1 MTYYLAIGAA
11 LGLSAGVAPGPLL
24 TLVISETLRHDI
36 RSGIRVAMAP
46 LVTDFP
52 IILLTLLVL
61 SKLSNFQGILGLIS
75 LAGGLFVLS
84 MGCESLRTT
93 GFDVQMRDAERR
105 SLRKGI
111 LANILSPHPYL
122 FWFSVGGP
130 TMVKAFGATPLA
142 PVAFITGFYACLVG
156 SKIGLAMLVSKSKFI
171 FRGKAYVWTMR
182 LLGVVLIGLA
192 VLLFRDGL
200 ALSGLLS
207 IGQP

>member
-36 RSGIRVAMAP
+36 RSGIRVALAP

-93 GFDVQMRDAERR
+93 GFDLQMRDAERR
-105 SLRKGI
+105 SLSKGI

-142 PVAFITGFYACLVG
+142 PAAFITGFYACLVG
-156 SKIGLAMLVSKSKFI
+156 SKIALAMLVGKSKFI

-200 ALSGLLS
+200 ALIGLLP
-207 IGQP
+207 ILQP

>member
-36 RSGIRVAMAP
+36 RSGIRVALAP

-52 IILLTLLVL
+52 IILLTLFVL
-61 SKLSNFQGILGLIS
+61 SKLSTFQGILGLIS
-75 LAGGLFVLS
+75 IAGGLFVLS

-93 GFDVQMRDAERR
+93 GFDLQIRDAERR
-105 SLRKGI
+105 SFRKGM

-142 PVAFITGFYACLVG
+142 PAAFIAGFYACLVG
-156 SKIGLAMLVSKSKFI
+156 SKIALAMLVGKSKFI
-171 FRGKAYVWTMR
+171 FRGKVYVWTMR

-200 ALSGLLS
+200 ALIGFLP